1 MISSAIWLK
10 LQQNYTS
17 PLDQVL
23 FEKFYKY
30 LFHQIAREIML
41 LLVNIIHEKTSHAER
56 QDKRN
61 FESVH
66 ALFVMICSYVTIF
79 SCTLLSLLPES

>member
-1 MISSAIWLK
+1 MISSAFWLK

-41 LLVNIIHEKTSHAER
+41 LLVNKQNEKTSQKVKKDENLKACAR
-56 QDKRN
+56 
-61 FESVH
+61 F
-66 ALFVMICSYVTIF
+66 L
-79 SCTLLSLLPES
+79 

>member
-10 LQQNYTS
+10 LQQNYPS

-41 LLVNIIHEKTSHAER
+41 LLVSKQHEKTSQKVKKDENLKACAR
-56 QDKRN
+56 Y
-61 FESVH
+61 
-66 ALFVMICSYVTIF
+66 L
-79 SCTLLSLLPES
+79 

>member
-30 LFHQIAREIML
+30 LFHQIARGIML
-41 LLVNIIHEKTSHAER
+41 LLVNKQHEKTSQKVKKDENLKACAR
-56 QDKRN
+56 Y
-61 FESVH
+61 
-66 ALFVMICSYVTIF
+66 L
-79 SCTLLSLLPES
+79 

>member
-41 LLVNIIHEKTSHAER
+41 LLVNKQHEKTS
-56 QDKRN
+56 QK
-61 FESVH
+61 VK
-66 ALFVMICSYVTIF
+66 
-79 SCTLLSLLPES
+79 

>member
-41 LLVNIIHEKTSHAER
+41 LLVNKQNEKTSQKVKKDENLKACAR
-56 QDKRN
+56 
-61 FESVH
+61 F
-66 ALFVMICSYVTIF
+66 L
-79 SCTLLSLLPES
+79 

>member
-30 LFHQIAREIML
+30 LFHQIREIML
-41 LLVNIIHEKTSHAER
+41 LLVNKQHEKTS
-56 QDKRN
+56 QK
-61 FESVH
+61 VK
-66 ALFVMICSYVTIF
+66 
-79 SCTLLSLLPES
+79 

>member
-41 LLVNIIHEKTSHAER
+41 LLVNKQHEKTSQKLKKDENLKACAR
-56 QDKRN
+56 Y
-61 FESVH
+61 
-66 ALFVMICSYVTIF
+66 L
-79 SCTLLSLLPES
+79 

>member
-1 MISSAIWLK
+1 MISSAFWLK

-23 FEKFYKY
+23 FEKFHKY

-41 LLVNIIHEKTSHAER
+41 LLVNK
-56 QDKRN
+56 
-61 FESVH
+61 
-66 ALFVMICSYVTIF
+66 
-79 SCTLLSLLPES
+79 

>member
-30 LFHQIAREIML
+30 LFHQIVREIML
-41 LLVNIIHEKTSHAER
+41 LLVNKQHEKTSQKVKKDENLKACAR
-56 QDKRN
+56 Y
-61 FESVH
+61 
-66 ALFVMICSYVTIF
+66 L
-79 SCTLLSLLPES
+79 